1 MVDPEVKLKQI
12 EADIRPWMAVMGNLA
27 DQVRDQDVS
36 RYPIFVVH
44 PATIELGLPVV
55 EKGDQSRWSIHIST
69 LEEFSTKQIILADK
83 IENFKQVYKN
93 PSEQLCLFV
102 LSDLGATFVFIPRI
116 EGES

>member
-27 DQVRDQDVS
+27 DQVR
-36 RYPIFVVH
+36 
-44 PATIELGLPVV
+44 
-55 EKGDQSRWSIHIST
+55 SIHIST